1 MVDQLVTL
9 DEIHPYLIVG
19 GHPYLQCFSGSRAV
33 ASCRTVHLLRNCAH
47 HHVLLAGDHLH
58 RLLGGSKS
66 QLDVA
71 APSGVL
77 LQLPERSQY
86 WVVEACFP

>member
-1 MVDQLVTL
+1 MADQLVML
-9 DEIHPYLIVG
+9 DEIHLYLIVG

-33 ASCRTVHLLRNCAH
+33 ASCHIVHLLRNCAH

-58 RLLGGSKS
+58 HLRGDSKS

-77 LQLPERSQY
+77 LPPPKRSQY
-86 WVVEACFP
+86 GIVEACFP